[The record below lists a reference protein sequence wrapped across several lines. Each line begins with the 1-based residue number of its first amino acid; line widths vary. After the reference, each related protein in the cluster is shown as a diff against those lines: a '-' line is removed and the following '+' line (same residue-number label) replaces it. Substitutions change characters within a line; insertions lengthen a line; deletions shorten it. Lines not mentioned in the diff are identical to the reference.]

1 MSLRP
6 WRLVSA
12 SRLCG
17 VRLSFLLVKLVK
29 HHASS
34 STALMYASRAGS
46 RFLGGSHV
54 LFSLNL
60 VDPEE
65 LKFVSVTLHNY
76 SYDYLAIEH
85 NLMRMM
91 RLG

>member
-1 MSLRP
+1 M
-6 WRLVSA
+6 SA
-12 SRLCG
+12 SRLYG
-17 VRLSFLLVKLVK
+17 VRLSFLLVELVR

-46 RFLGGSHV
+46 RFLGGFDV

-65 LKFVSVTLHNY
+65 LEFVSVTLHNY
-76 SYDYLAIEH
+76 SYDYMAIEH
-85 NLMRMM
+85 NLMR
-91 RLG
+91 LG